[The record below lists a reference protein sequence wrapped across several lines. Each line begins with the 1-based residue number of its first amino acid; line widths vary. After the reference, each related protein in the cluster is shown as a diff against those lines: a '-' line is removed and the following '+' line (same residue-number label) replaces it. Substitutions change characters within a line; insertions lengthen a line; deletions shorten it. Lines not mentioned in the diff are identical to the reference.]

1 MEDRQRGCSFAGL
14 EWDGARL
21 TGTGQR
27 ARDTQSCL
35 SWPGD
40 SPLGSSEPNS
50 ALETLALCPV
60 FLPQG
65 TRQFIHPKPLSR
77 ARRRCSLPFSRCLS
91 ELQAPQTVMCLGD
104 GVRTLLN
111 PDSCYKVQR
120 LLHPPT
126 LCSLTSGSSSF
137 RRSRP
142 L

>member
-1 MEDRQRGCSFAGL
+1 MGMQLCWSGVGWSKAHWNRSEGQGHTVLSVL
-14 EWDGARL
+14 AR
-21 TGTGQR
+21 
-27 ARDTQSCL
+27 
-35 SWPGD
+35 D

-111 PDSCYKVQR
+111 PDSGYKVQR

-137 RRSRP
+137 RCSRP